1 MIQKIHNPD
10 VLTCLANLSND
21 EVFTPP
27 DLANTMLD
35 TLPKEIW
42 QDENAT
48 FLDPCCKS
56 GVFLREIAKRLIVG
70 LKDKIPD
77 EQQRIDHIFKNQLFG
92 ISITE
97 MTGMLSRRSVYC
109 SKHANGR
116 YSVCTKFTDESGNI
130 VFNEIKHT
138 FKNGRCEFC
147 GAAETEYG
155 EKVRVNLESHAY
167 QFIHTLNPTEI
178 FNMKFDVIIGN
189 PPYQLSFGIEGTNS
203 SNAKSIYNLFIS
215 SAIKLSP
222 TYICMITPSR
232 WLTKTSQGIPEE
244 WVDDMLQ
251 QNKFKIIHDFEDAGD
266 CFPGVEIKGGVNY
279 FLWEKSYEGK
289 CAYYFHYAGNETIEY
304 RNDYLDSTNAGVVI
318 RNPRAYSIIEKIKVI
333 EGDYFIQND
342 RNVSGIVSPKHFFDD
357 GVSLTSNWSSFSLE
371 NDGFHTIKYY
381 LNKNIHNRDYAWVA
395 DMQVPKN
402 LAVKNLHKVYIPAAG
417 GSGTDQII
425 VGKPFY
431 GEPNSICS
439 QTYLVIGYNR
449 QYSEEECQNIIKY
462 IKTKFFRFLVSI
474 KKKTQNGPRGVY
486 QFVPMQDFT
495 VNSDIYWGQSVSDID
510 KQLYKKYNL
519 TQEEIDF
526 IESMI
531 RPMEG

>member
-1 MIQKIHNPD
+1 MLKPKYNPD
-10 VLTCLANLSND
+10 VLSCLANLSND

-27 DLANTMLD
+27 DLANEMLD
-35 TLPKEIW
+35 TLPKELW

-70 LKDKIPD
+70 LKHKILD
-77 EQQRIDHIFKNQLFG
+77 EQERIDHIFTKQLYG

-109 SKHANGR
+109 SKHANGK
-116 YSVCTKFTDESGNI
+116 YSVCTKFNDESGNI
-130 VFNEIKHT
+130 IFNEIKHT
-138 FKNGRCEFC
+138 FKNGRCVFC
-147 GAAETEYG
+147 GAAESEYG

-167 QFIHTLNPTEI
+167 QFIHTLNAEEI

-203 SNAKSIYNLFIS
+203 SNAKSIYNLFIT

-232 WLTKTSQGIPEE
+232 WLTKTSQGIPED
-244 WVDDMLQ
+244 WVDNMLR
-251 QNKFKIIHDFEDAGD
+251 QNKFKIIHDFEDASD

-279 FLWEKSYEGK
+279 FLWDKNYKGK
-289 CAYYFHYAGNETIEY
+289 CAYYFHYSGNEVVEY
-304 RNDYLDSTNAGVVI
+304 RNDYLDSNNAGVVI
-318 RNPRAYSIIEKIKVI
+318 RNPKAYSIIEKLKLI
-333 EGDYFIQND
+333 EGEYFND
-342 RNVSGIVSPKHFFDD
+342 FNCNFSGIVSPKHFFDD

-371 NDGFHTIKYY
+371 NDGFSNIKYY
-381 LNKNIHNRDYAWVA
+381 LNKAIHKREYAWVSE
-395 DMQVPKN
+395 MQVPKN
-402 LAVKNLHKVYIPAAG
+402 LSVKNLHKVYISAAG
-417 GSGTDQII
+417 GSGTDQIV

-439 QTYLVIGYNR
+439 QTYLVVGYNS
-449 QYSEEECQNIIKY
+449 QFDKMQCLNIIKY
-462 IKTKFFRFLVSI
+462 INSKFFRFLVSI
-474 KKKTQNGPRGVY
+474 KKKTQNAPRGVY

-495 VNSDIYWGQSVSDID
+495 ANSDISWEQSVSDID

-519 TQEEIDF
+519 SQEEIDF

-531 RPMEG
+531 RPME